1 MPSINLEYNRQWRKD
16 HPDKIKEIARRYRE
30 KHLEKL
36 REYKRQYRK
45 DHPDKEREYA
55 SRYRKKHREEIN
67 KRQLSRYYKH
77 RDEIIMECRRQQD
90 TSWRVDY
97 AFRKC
102 AERYMLDPS
111 DNDYPDVIIEIRLRK
126 ERGYYE

>member
-1 MPSINLEYNRQWRKD
+1 MPSNKSEYTRQWRKD
-16 HPDKIKEIARRYRE
+16 HPEKAREHSRRYR
-30 KHLEKL
+30 
-36 REYKRQYRK
+36 Q
-45 DHPDKEREYA
+45 
-55 SRYRKKHREEIN
+55 KHREEIRKKN
-67 KRQLSRYYKH
+67 MAKYYKH
-77 RDEIIMECRRQQD
+77 RDEIIMKLRRDQD

-111 DNDYPDVIIEIRLRK
+111 DNDYPDIIIEIRFRK